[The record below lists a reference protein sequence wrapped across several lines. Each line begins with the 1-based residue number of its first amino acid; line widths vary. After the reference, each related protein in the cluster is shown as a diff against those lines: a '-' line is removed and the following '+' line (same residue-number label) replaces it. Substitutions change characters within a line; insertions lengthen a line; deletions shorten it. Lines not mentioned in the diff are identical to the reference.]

1 MAYAKLDLRD
11 IDFDLDGHLNAG
23 GLTYSYAGSTTTPLD
38 TYADATGTPN
48 SNPIVRDSSGQAHIW
63 LLEDTA
69 YKFVFKKS
77 DGTTLYTENGIII
90 SSGAA
95 TTGSLYVDAEFEFPG
110 GPPVAATAGTTLGW
124 IGGRRVARAI
134 SYAANFGGSYGFA
147 LTAPTASFVM
157 TVRKNATL
165 NNNGTQIGTITVAT
179 NGTYTFAT
187 TTGAVQSLAIGDT
200 LHVFGPAVAD
210 VTMADFGFTLAGTLV

>member
-1 MAYAKLDLRD
+1 MAVAKLDV
-11 IDFDLDGHLNAG
+11 IEQYLDNSGLLLAG
-23 GLTYSYAGSTTTPLD
+23 GLIYTYAGGTTTPLAS
-38 TYADATGTPN
+38 YADATGLIAN
-48 SNPIVRDSSGQAHIW
+48 SNPVVLDSSGRADLWFTVGTSYKVIIKTSAGVTLHTVDAIVAP
-63 LLEDTA
+63 DTTA
-69 YKFVFKKS
+69 V
-77 DGTTLYTENGIII
+77 
-90 SSGAA
+90 
-95 TTGSLYVDAEFEFPG
+95 TGSEFADMEFEFPG

-187 TTGAVQSLAIGDT
+187 TTGAAQSLPSAT
-200 LHVFGPAVAD
+200 PCTCSARRSR
-210 VTMADFGFTLAGTLV
+210 T